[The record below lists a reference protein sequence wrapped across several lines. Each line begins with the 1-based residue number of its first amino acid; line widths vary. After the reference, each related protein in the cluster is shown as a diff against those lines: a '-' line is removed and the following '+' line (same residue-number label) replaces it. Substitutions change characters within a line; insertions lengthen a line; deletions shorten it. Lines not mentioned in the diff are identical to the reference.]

1 MKGTK
6 GEVVQVIGTV
16 VDVEFPVDQLPDIYN
31 AVEID
36 ITAGA
41 PKLIAEVQ
49 QHLGNNWVRCLT
61 MDTTDG
67 LRRGSVAV
75 DTGAPIS
82 VPVGPNTLG
91 RLFDVLGEPLDNL
104 GPVSGDRWPIHRPPP
119 SFEEQETQPQVLET
133 GIKIVDLIAPL
144 ARGGKVGLYGGAGVG
159 KTVLIKELIK
169 DLTLVYNKARQESI
183 TSELLDITGG
193 VEALKGK

>member
-1 MKGTK
+1 MAKGTK

-67 LRRGSVAV
+67 LRRGAAAL
-75 DTGAPIS
+75 DTGAPLS
-82 VPVGPNTLG
+82 VPVG
-91 RLFDVLGEPLDNL
+91 EPCL
-104 GPVSGDRWPIHRPPP
+104 RPPFYLP
-119 SFEEQETQPQVLET
+119 R
-133 GIKIVDLIAPL
+133 GPL
-144 ARGGKVGLYGGAGVG
+144 HEPR
-159 KTVLIKELIK
+159 
-169 DLTLVYNKARQESI
+169 
-183 TSELLDITGG
+183 
-193 VEALKGK
+193 

>member
-1 MKGTK
+1 MAKGTK

-49 QHLGNNWVRCLT
+49 QHLRNHWVRCLT

-67 LRRGSVAV
+67 LRRGSAAI

-82 VPVGPNTLG
+82 VPVGEPCLG
-91 RLFDVLGEPLDNL
+91 RLFNVLGVPIDEL
-104 GPVSGDRWPIHRPPP
+104 GDVKSDDYCPIHPPP
-119 SFEEQETQPQVLET
+119 PALPQH
-133 GIKIVDLIAPL
+133 
-144 ARGGKVGLYGGAGVG
+144 
-159 KTVLIKELIK
+159 
-169 DLTLVYNKARQESI
+169 
-183 TSELLDITGG
+183 
-193 VEALKGK
+193 